1 MCSASGFL
9 SSLFIPNRTDK
20 LQSMMPEPNT
30 LLNEPNPEILWCMEN
45 FDLFKHLSM
54 LEMERL
60 RQRVK
65 TLTYKRGEIIYLPGD
80 PGDTVYFLK
89 RGQVKL
95 DYLDASGR
103 RLTLKIC
110 HRGEPFGEAAL
121 VGEDSRKLIAEA
133 HDNVELCAIAKDDL
147 LQFAE
152 GNTGLS
158 LRISKL
164 IGLRLVELENRL
176 EDLFFKDVPTRLSR
190 LLLKLGNDFG
200 METDQG
206 IEIKMKITHQDM
218 ADLIGSRRET
228 TSVVL
233 GEFEDEGLIEKGHG
247 HIWLKDLA
255 GLKAKAQLL
264 D

>member
-1 MCSASGFL
+1 
-9 SSLFIPNRTDK
+9 
-20 LQSMMPEPNT
+20 
-30 LLNEPNPEILWCMEN
+30 MEN

-65 TLTYKRGEIIYLPGD
+65 TMKYKRGEIIYLPGD

-89 RGQVKL
+89 QGQVKL
-95 DYLDASGR
+95 DYLDESGR

-110 HRGEPFGEAAL
+110 HRGEPFGESAL
-121 VGEDSRKLIAEA
+121 AGEDNRNLIAEA
-133 HDNVELCAIAKDDL
+133 HENVELCAISKDDL

-152 GNTGLS
+152 DNSGLS

-164 IGLRLVELENRL
+164 IGMRLVELENRL

-190 LLLKLGNDFG
+190 LLLKLGKDFG
-200 METDQG
+200 NEHGHG

-228 TSVVL
+228 TSVIL

-247 HIWLKDLA
+247 HIRLKDVK
-255 GLKAKAQLL
+255 GLKDKAQLL

>member
-1 MCSASGFL
+1 MV
-9 SSLFIPNRTDK
+9 
-20 LQSMMPEPNT
+20 
-30 LLNEPNPEILWCMEN
+30 NEPNPEILWCMEN

-54 LEMERL
+54 LEMEQL
-60 RQRVK
+60 RKLVK
-65 TLTYKRGEIIYLPGD
+65 TMKYKRGEAIYLPGD

-89 RGQVKL
+89 HGQVKL
-95 DYLDASGR
+95 DYLDESGR

-133 HDNVELCAIAKDDL
+133 HENVELCAINKDDL
-147 LQFAE
+147 LRFAE
-152 GNTGLS
+152 ENTSLS

-164 IGLRLVELENRL
+164 IGMRLVELENRL

-190 LLLKLGNDFG
+190 LLLKLGKDFG
-200 METDQG
+200 DENDQG

-233 GEFEDEGLIEKGHG
+233 GEFEEEGLIEKGHG
-247 HIWLKDLA
+247 HIRLKNVQ
-255 GLKAKAQLL
+255 GLRDKAQLL